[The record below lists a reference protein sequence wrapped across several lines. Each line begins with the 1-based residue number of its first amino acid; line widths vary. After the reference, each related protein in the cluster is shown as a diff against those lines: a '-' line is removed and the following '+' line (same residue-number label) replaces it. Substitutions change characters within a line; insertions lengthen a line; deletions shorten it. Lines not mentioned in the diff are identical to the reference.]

1 MGFSLGRGIAKK
13 RGTDFNQETIGYPE
27 YPEHKH
33 RPYLAY
39 FQLISNVIDFKFII

>member
-13 RGTDFNQETIGYPE
+13 RGTDFNQEIIK

-33 RPYLAY
+33 CPYSAY
-39 FQLISNVIDFKFII
+39 FQLTGNVIGFKLII